1 MGKKKLDYHF
11 FIVCPDIFMQHIWAS
26 FNKNTSTYEI
36 SEIEINVRENVIH
49 TLSFLSRNKSDF

>member
-1 MGKKKLDYHF
+1 
-11 FIVCPDIFMQHIWAS
+11 MQHILAS
-26 FNKNTSTYEI
+26 FNKNTCAYEI

>member
-1 MGKKKLDYHF
+1 
-11 FIVCPDIFMQHIWAS
+11 MQHIWAS

>member
-1 MGKKKLDYHF
+1 
-11 FIVCPDIFMQHIWAS
+11 MQHIWAS

-36 SEIEINVRENVIH
+36 SEIELNVRENFIH

>member
-1 MGKKKLDYHF
+1 
-11 FIVCPDIFMQHIWAS
+11 MQHIWAS
-26 FNKNTSTYEI
+26 FNKNTSTYKI